1 MATLLEIQ
9 RHKGTLQ
16 FARKLLTLAILLQ
29 LPFLIEILLRQ
40 ADLLLHLNVLG
51 DRQMPKKLTW
61 VLSAVTSIVAIV
73 GFTIVC
79 RQLSLW
85 QGDLEDTEFAQRTR
99 LLGSR
104 KIAASVQFFFYLTFL
119 VPVFN
124 LIPVVWARSQ
134 ASTAIGDLDLLSP
147 VRRR

>member
-1 MATLLEIQ
+1 MTPLLEIQ

-16 FARKLLTLAILLQ
+16 FARKLLTVAIVLQ
-29 LPFLIEILLRQ
+29 LPFLIEIVLRQ
-40 ADLLLHLNVLG
+40 GDLLLHLNVLG
-51 DRQMPKKLTW
+51 DRQMPTKLTW
-61 VLSAVTSIVAIV
+61 VLNAVTSIAAIV

-85 QGDLEDTEFAQRTR
+85 EGDLEDTELARRTR

-104 KIAASVQFFFYLTFL
+104 RIAASIQFFFYLTFL

-134 ASTAIGDLDLLSP
+134 ASTAIDDLDLLLP
-147 VRRR
+147 LRRR